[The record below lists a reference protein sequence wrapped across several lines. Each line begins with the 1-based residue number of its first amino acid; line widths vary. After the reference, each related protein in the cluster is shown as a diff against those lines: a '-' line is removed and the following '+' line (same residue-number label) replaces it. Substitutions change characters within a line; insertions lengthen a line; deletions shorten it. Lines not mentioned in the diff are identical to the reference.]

1 MVPQRYQ
8 KNAYYHSLYKNDMHS
23 YGGSVTIKMV
33 VPEIMKILLLRNV
46 TKIPKQIGKDVEIIA
61 LQKEQLIK

>member
-8 KNAYYHSLYKNDMHS
+8 KNAYYHSLYKNNVNS
-23 YGGSVTIKMV
+23 YDGNVTIEMV

-46 TKIPKQIGKDVEIIA
+46 TKVPKQIGKDVEIIE
-61 LQKEQLIK
+61 LKKHLIK